1 MPHSKP
7 IHPHAYPKP
16 IIHTRSGLPAF
27 QDKIRKGLPVTV
39 AFLGG
44 SITEGA
50 GASDADKTSW
60 RGLTQTWLED
70 RYGADQVACINAG
83 VGGTDSTFGAHR
95 LQEHVLEHGP
105 VDLLLVEFS
114 VNDGTDRSESIRGME
129 GIVRGCRRRSPQ
141 TDLCFVYTAA
151 DKNLGPGVP
160 FNIAVHEEVAAYY
173 GILSVNYASA
183 IQQGVEEGRW
193 TWRELAPDGVHP
205 NDEGHALYA
214 GFAWEFLKPFF
225 ETGAAATAE
234 TRLNSESGAKI
245 ESRNEPEIKAQIESE
260 NMTGTVNGNAT
271 ECVTE
276 NGQWINS
283 GNESEG
289 SDMES
294 RYTASVKGQP
304 SSNERNVLSL
314 PPLEAGNYEYGRMIR
329 ADSILSQRGF
339 DYNGLQ
345 HKPVMNWRYDD
356 GHLEALNEG
365 ASLSYIVTGRGT
377 GLCLFIGPD
386 SGILEYAVN
395 GGPFEEVNLFDDWC
409 KLAYRPV
416 IIMLASGSEPA
427 ELRVEIRNTGRKDV
441 ESLGTRLQVLRILCH

>member
-70 RYGADQVACINAG
+70 RHGADQVACINAG

-105 VDLLLVEFS
+105 VDLLFVEFS

-129 GIVRGCRRRSPQ
+129 GIVRGCKRRSPQ

-173 GILSVNYASA
+173 GIPSVNYASA
-183 IQQGVEEGRW
+183 IQQGIEEGRW
-193 TWRELAPDGVHP
+193 SWKELAPDGVHP

-214 GFAWEFLKPFF
+214 GFAREFLEPFF
-225 ETGAAATAE
+225 EIGLDAIAE
-234 TRLNSESGAKI
+234 TGLNSGSGAKI
-245 ESRNEPEIKAQIESE
+245 ENRNEPEIKAEI
-260 NMTGTVNGNAT
+260 
-271 ECVTE
+271 
-276 NGQWINS
+276 
-283 GNESEG
+283 ESEG

-294 RYTASVKGQP
+294 RDTASVKGQA
-304 SSNERNVLSL
+304 SSNEKDVLSL

-356 GHLEALNEG
+356 GHLEALNER

-377 GLCLFIGPD
+377 GLCLFMGPD

-395 GGPFEEVNLFDDWC
+395 GGPFQEVNLFDDWC

-427 ELRVEIRNTGRKDV
+427 EMQVEVRNTGRKDV
-441 ESLGTRLQVLRILCH
+441 ESLGTRLHVLQILSH

>member
-7 IHPHAYPKP
+7 IHAHAYPKP

-60 RGLTQTWLED
+60 RGLTQAWLED
-70 RYGADQVACINAG
+70 RHGAGRVACINAG

-105 VDLLLVEFS
+105 VDLLFVEFS
-114 VNDGTDRSESIRGME
+114 VNDGTDRGESIRGME
-129 GIVRGCRRRSPQ
+129 GIVRGCKRRSPQ

-160 FNIAVHEEVAAYY
+160 FNIAAHEEVAAYY
-173 GILSVNYASA
+173 GITSVNYASA
-183 IQQGVEEGRW
+183 IQQGIEEGRW
-193 TWRELAPDGVHP
+193 TWKELAPDGVHP

-214 GFAWEFLKPFF
+214 GFAREFLEPFF
-225 ETGAAATAE
+225 ETRADATAE
-234 TRLNSESGAKI
+234 TGLNSGSGAKI
-245 ESRNEPEIKAQIESE
+245 ENRNEPEIKAEI
-260 NMTGTVNGNAT
+260 
-271 ECVTE
+271 
-276 NGQWINS
+276 
-283 GNESEG
+283 ESEG

-294 RYTASVKGQP
+294 RDTASVKGQA
-304 SSNERNVLSL
+304 SSNERDVLSL

-356 GHLEALNEG
+356 GHLEALDDG
-365 ASLSYIVTGRGT
+365 ASFSYIVTGRGT
-377 GLCLFIGPD
+377 GLCLFMGPD

-395 GGPFEEVNLFDDWC
+395 GGPFQEVNLFDDWC

-416 IIMLASGSEPA
+416 IIMLASGSETA
-427 ELRVEIRNTGRKDV
+427 EMQVEVRNTGRKDM
-441 ESLGTRLQVLRILCH
+441 ESLGTRLQVLRILSH

>member
-7 IHPHAYPKP
+7 IHAHAYPKP

-60 RGLTQTWLED
+60 RGLTQAWLED
-70 RYGADQVACINAG
+70 RHGADRMACINAG

-95 LQEHVLEHGP
+95 LQEHVLEHGS
-105 VDLLLVEFS
+105 VDLLFVEFS

-129 GIVRGCRRRSPQ
+129 GIVRGCKRRSPQ

-160 FNIAVHEEVAAYY
+160 FNIAAHEEVAAYY
-173 GILSVNYASA
+173 GIPSVNYASA
-183 IQQGVEEGRW
+183 IEQGIEEGRW
-193 TWRELAPDGVHP
+193 TWKELAPDGVHP

-214 GFAWEFLKPFF
+214 GFAREFLEPFF
-225 ETGAAATAE
+225 ETRADATAE
-234 TRLNSESGAKI
+234 TGLNSGCGARI
-245 ESRNEPEIKAQIESE
+245 ENRNEPEIKAEIESE
-260 NMTGTVNGNAT
+260 VSDTG
-271 ECVTE
+271 
-276 NGQWINS
+276 
-283 GNESEG
+283 
-289 SDMES
+289 S
-294 RYTASVKGQP
+294 RDTASVKGQP
-304 SSNERNVLSL
+304 SSNERDVLSL

-356 GHLEALNEG
+356 GHLEALDEG
-365 ASLSYIVTGRGT
+365 AGLSYIVTGRGT
-377 GLCLFIGPD
+377 GLCLFMGPD

-395 GGPFEEVNLFDDWC
+395 GGPFQEVNLFDDWC

-427 ELRVEIRNTGRKDV
+427 EMQVEVRNTGRKDM
-441 ESLGTRLQVLRILCH
+441 ESLGTRLQVLRILSH